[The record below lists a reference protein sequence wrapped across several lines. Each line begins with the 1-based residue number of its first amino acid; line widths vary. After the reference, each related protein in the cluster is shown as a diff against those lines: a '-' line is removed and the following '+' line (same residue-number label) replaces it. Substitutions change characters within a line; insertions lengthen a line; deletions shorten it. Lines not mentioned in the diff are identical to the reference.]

1 MAKQIPQSKYIENVD
16 YELIPLEHHPDAWG
30 VRFKDGPFIETIIMY
45 STIALNEV
53 EGHMSYSFKIVST
66 PDDTLTTDRV
76 DLQEFASGVLESII
90 ENGVSTGSVQ
100 FKERE

>member
-1 MAKQIPQSKYIENVD
+1 MDKLIPQSKYIENVD

-30 VRFKDGPFIETIIMY
+30 VRFKDGPFIETVIMY
-45 STIALNEV
+45 NAVAMNEV
-53 EGHMSYSFKIVST
+53 EDHLSFSFKIVST

-76 DLQEFASGVLESII
+76 DLQEFATGVLESII
-90 ENGVSTGSVQ
+90 ENGVETGAVQ